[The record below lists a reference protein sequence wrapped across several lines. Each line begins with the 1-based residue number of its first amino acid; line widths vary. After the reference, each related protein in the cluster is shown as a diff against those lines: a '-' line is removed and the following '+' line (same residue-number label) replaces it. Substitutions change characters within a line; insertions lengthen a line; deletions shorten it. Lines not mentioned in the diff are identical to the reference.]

1 MKTFID
7 EDVRLSLCCHINHF
21 KESVMKKNHVLLFV
35 ILAFIANGAYAS
47 GKAEAG
53 GDEPV
58 TLTVW
63 EHTPQ
68 FEASLKTTLE
78 NFMAE
83 NPDIKVE
90 YEIKTP
96 DQYYALL
103 ATTIQAGEAPD
114 LFWTNGTATTDLA
127 NLVKQGAVRDLTGE
141 IDVSAYSDMALKM
154 TMIDGR
160 QYLTPGAT
168 IGTRAVYYNK
178 DIFAEYGL
186 NEPKNFAEF
195 EEILAT
201 LKDNGEIPISFGGM
215 FSWSILFHFEPI
227 LAAMA
232 PDWIDE
238 ATAGKARVNDDRVI
252 AAFDKMIEWGDKGYY
267 GKGYL
272 GVDEGGQLLAF
283 SKGDSAMTITGSW
296 NANTF
301 KKNNPDLNVG
311 AFQIPTA
318 DGRRPLV
325 VTYSTGFSV
334 YEHSKNPD
342 AALRLAKYLTSVES
356 QQIWV
361 DQLKDVPGLDGV
373 TSDDP
378 LVSEIVENDFQVNSF
393 YTILGDFAKEGATPT
408 QLWEQDNVKLLSG
421 MYSTREFVDMLDAQM
436 K

>member
-1 MKTFID
+1 
-7 EDVRLSLCCHINHF
+7 
-21 KESVMKKNHVLLFV
+21 MKKYLYFLIPALVLCISFS
-35 ILAFIANGAYAS
+35 AFAG
-47 GKAEAG
+47 GTQEAG
-53 GDEPV
+53 EAEPV

-68 FEASLKTTLE
+68 FEAPLKATLE
-78 NFMAE
+78 NFMAK

-127 NLVKQGAVRDLTGE
+127 NLVKQGAAMDLTGK
-141 IDVSAYSDMALKM
+141 IDVSAYCDMALKM
-154 TMIDGR
+154 TTISGK

-178 DIFAEYGL
+178 DIFAKYGL
-186 NEPKNFAEF
+186 SEPKNFAEF
-195 EEILAT
+195 ENTLKV
-201 LKDNGEIPISFGGM
+201 LKDNGEIPLSFGGM

-232 PDWIDE
+232 PDWLNE
-238 ATAGKARVNDDRVI
+238 ATAGNARVNDPRVK
-252 AAFDKMIEWGDKGYY
+252 AAFEKMLEWGEKGYY

-283 SKGDSAMTITGSW
+283 SKGEAAMTITGSW

-301 KKNNPDLNVG
+301 NKNNPDLNVG

-318 DGRRPLV
+318 DGKRPLV
-325 VTYSTGFSV
+325 VTYATGFSV
-334 YEHSKNPD
+334 YDKTDNPE
-342 AALRLAKYLTSVES
+342 AALRLAGYLASKES

-361 DQLKDVPGLDGV
+361 DKLKDVPGLDGV
-373 TSDDP
+373 TTDDP

-393 YTILGDFAKEGATPT
+393 YTILGDFAAEGATPT

-421 MYSTREFVDMLDAQM
+421 MYSVDEFVSMLDAQM
-436 K
+436 Q

>member
-1 MKTFID
+1 MFQQGIGYRQTTKEYAMKRI
-7 EDVRLSLCCHINHF
+7 
-21 KESVMKKNHVLLFV
+21 HVLLLV
-35 ILAFIANGAYAS
+35 LLVLMTTSAWAS
-47 GKAEAG
+47 GNMEDEG
-53 GDEPV
+53 TEPV
-58 TLTVW
+58 TLTIW

-68 FEASLKTTLE
+68 FEPSLEATLAVFE
-78 NFMAE
+78 AA
-83 NPDIKVE
+83 NPDIRVE

-96 DQYYALL
+96 DQYYTLL

-127 NLVKQGAVRDLTGE
+127 NLVKQGAVMDLTGK
-141 IDVSAYSDMALKM
+141 IDVRAYSEMALKM
-154 TMIDGR
+154 TTIDGR

-186 NEPKNFAEF
+186 SEPETFADF
-195 EEILAT
+195 ESILET
-201 LKDNGEIPISFGGM
+201 LHANGELPISFGGM

-232 PDWIDE
+232 SDWIDE
-238 ATAGKARVNDDRVI
+238 ATAGDARVNDPRVM
-252 AAFDKMIEWGDKGYY
+252 AAFDKMIEWGEKGYY
-267 GKGYL
+267 GPGYL

-283 SKGDSAMTITGSW
+283 SKGESAMTITGSW

-301 KKNNPDLNVG
+301 NKNNPDLNVG

-325 VTYSTGFSV
+325 VTYATGFSV
-334 YEHSKNPD
+334 YEHTEYPE
-342 AALRLAKYLTSVES
+342 AALRLAEYLASVES

-373 TSDDP
+373 TSTDP
-378 LVSEIVENDFQVNSF
+378 LVAEIVENDFQVNSF

-421 MYSTREFVDMLDAQM
+421 MYTTQEFVDMLDAEM

>member
-1 MKTFID
+1 
-7 EDVRLSLCCHINHF
+7 
-21 KESVMKKNHVLLFV
+21 MKKNLYLMIPVLMLCMVFSV
-35 ILAFIANGAYAS
+35 F
-47 GKAEAG
+47 G
-53 GDEPV
+53 GGTQEMDDSEPV

-68 FEASLKTTLE
+68 FEAPLKTTLE
-78 NFMAE
+78 NFMAK
-83 NPDIKVE
+83 NPDINVE

-127 NLVKQGAVRDLTGE
+127 NLVKQSAVMDLTGK
-141 IDVSAYSDMALKM
+141 IDVSEYSDMALKM
-154 TMIDGR
+154 TTVDGK

-178 DIFAEYGL
+178 DIFKKYGL
-186 NEPKNFAEF
+186 SEPADFTEF
-195 EEILAT
+195 EAMLET
-201 LKDNGEIPISFGGM
+201 LKNKGEVPLSFGGM

-238 ATAGKARVNDDRVI
+238 ATAGKARVNDPRVK
-252 AAFDKMIEWGDKGYY
+252 AAFQKMLEWGEKGYY
-267 GKGYL
+267 GQGYL
-272 GVDEGGQLLAF
+272 GIDEGGQLLAF
-283 SKGDSAMTITGSW
+283 SKGEAAMTITGSW

-301 KKNNPDLNVG
+301 NKNNPDLNVG
-311 AFQIPTA
+311 AFQMPTK

-325 VTYSTGFSV
+325 VTYATGFSV
-334 YEHSKNPD
+334 YDKTEHPE
-342 AALRLAKYLTSVES
+342 AALKLAQYLTSRES

-361 DQLKDVPGLDGV
+361 DQLKDVPGLEGV
-373 TSDDP
+373 TTDDP

-421 MYSTREFVDMLDAQM
+421 MYTVDEFVDMLDAQM
-436 K
+436 R

>member
-1 MKTFID
+1 
-7 EDVRLSLCCHINHF
+7 
-21 KESVMKKNHVLLFV
+21 MKKFLILLIPAL
-35 ILAFIANGAYAS
+35 ILTVSFGVF
-47 GKAEAG
+47 AG
-53 GDEPV
+53 GTQEAEGMETV

-68 FEASLKTTLE
+68 FEAPLKNTLE
-78 NFMAE
+78 NFMSK

-127 NLVKQGAVRDLTGE
+127 NLVKQGAVMDLSGK
-141 IDVSAYSDMALKM
+141 IDVGAYSDMALKM
-154 TMIDGR
+154 TKIDGR

-178 DIFAEYGL
+178 DIFAKYGL
-186 NEPKNFAEF
+186 SEPANFAEF
-195 EEILAT
+195 EKTLET
-201 LKDNGEIPISFGGM
+201 LKENGEIPLSFGGM

-232 PDWIDE
+232 PDWLDE
-238 ATAGKARVNDDRVI
+238 ATAGKARVNDARVK
-252 AAFDKMIEWGDKGYY
+252 AAFSKMLEWGEKGYY

-283 SKGDSAMTITGSW
+283 SKGDAAMTITGSW

-301 KKNNPDLNVG
+301 NKNNPDLNVG
-311 AFQIPTA
+311 AFQIPTD

-325 VTYSTGFSV
+325 VTYATGFCV
-334 YEHSKNPD
+334 YDNTEYPEAS
-342 AALRLAKYLTSVES
+342 LRLAEYLTSKES

-373 TSDDP
+373 TTDDP

-393 YTILGDFAKEGATPT
+393 YTILGEFAKEGATPT

-421 MYSTREFVDMLDAQM
+421 MYTVDEFVNMLDAQM
-436 K
+436 R